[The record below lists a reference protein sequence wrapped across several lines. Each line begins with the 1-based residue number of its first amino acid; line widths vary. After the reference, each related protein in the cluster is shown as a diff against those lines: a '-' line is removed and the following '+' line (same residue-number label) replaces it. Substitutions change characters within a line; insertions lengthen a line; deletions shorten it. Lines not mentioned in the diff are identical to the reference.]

1 MALGAARSSRS
12 FSMLL
17 WKKIVPNRVE
27 FSVDND
33 QEAGSTKEMF
43 QSRQRIDN
51 YWTRSSKK
59 FRLKKMMMMM
69 TVGFQFYG

>member
-12 FSMLL
+12 FSKLL

-59 FRLKKMMMMM
+59 FRLKKMMMM